1 MRDKRDDWDWP
12 GAWGKRL
19 KWVNIDRNTMIK
31 LGLLAGLGVLLL
43 VVGNLMKP
51 SPNGKAPAE
60 GGREAHPTGTAVPV
74 TGNSYQMNLEAQLA
88 NTLAQIKG
96 AGEVVVQVSLEGGS
110 SISYATNSQQEVR
123 TSEEKDP
130 TGSTRTSQETR
141 SEAQVVMAREGGSE
155 RPVVAGETLPVVRG
169 VLVVATGARDPS
181 TKERLAQ
188 AVQVLLG
195 LPAHKV
201 MVLEREEK

>member
-1 MRDKRDDWDWP
+1 MQDKRDDWDWP
-12 GAWGKRL
+12 AAWGKNM
-19 KWVNIDRNTMIK
+19 KWVNIDRSTLIK

-43 VVGNLMKP
+43 VMGHLVKP
-51 SPNGKAPAE
+51 SPAEKAPAE
-60 GGREAHPTGTAVPV
+60 GGREAHPAGTAVPV
-74 TGNSYQMNLEAQLA
+74 TGSSYQADLEAQLA
-88 NTLAQIKG
+88 ATLAQIKG

-130 TGSTRTSQETR
+130 TGITRTSQETR
-141 SEAQVVMAREGGSE
+141 NEAQVVMAREGGSE
-155 RPVVAGETLPVVRG
+155 RPVVAGETLPAVRG
-169 VLVVATGARDPS
+169 VLVVASGARDPS

>member
-1 MRDKRDDWDWP
+1 MQDKRDDWDWP
-12 GAWGKRL
+12 AAWGKNM
-19 KWVNIDRNTMIK
+19 KWVNIDRSTLIK

-43 VVGNLMKP
+43 VMGHLVKP
-51 SPNGKAPAE
+51 SPAEKAPAE
-60 GGREAHPTGTAVPV
+60 GGREAHPAGTAVPV
-74 TGNSYQMNLEAQLA
+74 TGSSYQADLEAQLA
-88 NTLAQIKG
+88 ATLAQIKG

-130 TGSTRTSQETR
+130 TGITRTSQETR
-141 SEAQVVMAREGGSE
+141 NEAQVVMAREGGSE
-155 RPVVAGETLPVVRG
+155 RPVVAGETLPAVRG
-169 VLVVATGARDPS
+169 VLVVASGARDPT